1 VRVVLIIADDPEF
14 ARTLV
19 ARWQSGRSSPELTVM
34 STELLSGAVDA
45 EFDMAVVGPLRKGR
59 LEPVLKL
66 VDRGAQPVITVVE
79 SQAQAHWVRS
89 NHSRVLAVLQ
99 QDALIDSLL
108 VLAEECLKRVDLAER
123 VRKAEQAAQ
132 ASVNNAALGRYM
144 LETRHD
150 FNNSLTSVLGNAEL
164 LMLDGDMLLP
174 HIRDQVETIHTMALH
189 MHEVMQ
195 RFASMASEIQ
205 RDEKKSQDETRRLS
219 HSVVAATNSQA

>member
-19 ARWQSGRSSPELTVM
+19 ARWQAGRSTPELTVM
-34 STELLSGAVDA
+34 STELLSGALDA
-45 EFDMAVVGPLRKGR
+45 EFDMAVVGPLRTGR

-66 VDRGAQPVITVVE
+66 VDRGAQPVISVVE
-79 SQAQAHWVRS
+79 SSAQLASVRS
-89 NHSRVLAVLQ
+89 NHPRVLAVLHQ
-99 QDALIDSLL
+99 EALLDSLL
-108 VLAEECLKRVDLAER
+108 VLAEECLRRVDLAER
-123 VRKAEQAAQ
+123 VRKAEQAAHSN
-132 ASVNNAALGRYM
+132 ANNAALGRYM

-164 LMLDGDMLLP
+164 LMIDGDTLP
-174 HIRDQVETIHTMALH
+174 PLVRDQVETIHTMALH
-189 MHEVMQ
+189 MHDVMQ

-219 HSVVAATNSQA
+219 HAAVGGD